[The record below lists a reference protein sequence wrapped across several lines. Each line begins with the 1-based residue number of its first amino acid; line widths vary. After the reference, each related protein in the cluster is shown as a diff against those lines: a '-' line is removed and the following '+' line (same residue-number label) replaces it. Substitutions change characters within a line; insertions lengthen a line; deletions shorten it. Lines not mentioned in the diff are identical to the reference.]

1 MFNGYLIKFGNY
13 TIPLKYI
20 QEKTYSAK
28 VNTLDLDPFN
38 DADGILNREVI
49 QRIPKVT
56 FTTMPL
62 KESDWNTIMSNLEN
76 QYDVAE
82 ERKANCIVYVP
93 EWRNYK
99 SMDMYISDMDIVIDE
114 IIDGVVY
121 FEPIQLTLTG
131 YGE

>member
-1 MFNGYLIKFGNY
+1 MFNGYLIKFGSY
-13 TIPLKYI
+13 RIPLNVM
-20 QEKTYSAK
+20 QEKSYSAK

-62 KESDWNTIMSNLEN
+62 TEPEFDTLMSNIES
-76 QYDVAE
+76 QYSVPA
-82 ERKANCIVYVP
+82 ERKANVSVYVL
-93 EWRNYK
+93 EWRRYV
-99 SMDMYISDMDIVIDE
+99 SMDMYISDPDIVIDE
-114 IIDGVVY
+114 IKDGVIHLQ
-121 FEPIQLTLTG
+121 PIQFTLTG